1 MAMLSSAV
9 KNLFDARISKQFFM
23 ALVLHPEEYK
33 MWCDQRSSTKQYE
46 KMGEYGELPMPG
58 VVPEYENAPE
68 THFQEGPVRT
78 WTHDKY
84 GFTVIASRECINDD
98 LFNVVERT
106 SAAMG
111 VAMHHRLETQG
122 AYDLNVAFTVN
133 SVGASDTPDE
143 TLIAT
148 SHATFTGAGGS
159 AQSNRSATDLTLGV
173 DSLWTGIFSFAAL
186 TDRQDNPI
194 KVIPRRLVIPSTL
207 ERTAIEILQ
216 STGAPYRSTFE
227 DNALTRKGL
236 TYEIGDY
243 LTPYSTTAWFLIAD
257 VKPII
262 FYMRESPKV
271 EPEDTI
277 RNYSRSWTI
286 FSRFSHGP
294 RTWYG
299 IYGSAGSA

>member
-9 KNLFDARISKQFFM
+9 KNLFDARIGQMFYM
-23 ALVLHPEEYK
+23 NLALHPEEFK
-33 MWCDQRSSTKQYE
+33 MWCDVRTSKKQYE

-58 VVPEYENAPE
+58 IVAEYENAPE

-78 WTHDKY
+78 WTHDKF
-84 GFTVIASRECINDD
+84 GFTLLASRECLNDD
-98 LFNVVERT
+98 LFNIVERT

-111 VAMHHRLETQG
+111 TAMHHRQETEG
-122 AYDLNVAFTVN
+122 AYDLNVAFTV
-133 SVGASDTPDE
+133 STVGASDTADE

-148 SHATFTGAGGS
+148 SHATFTGAEGS

-173 DSLWTGIFSFAAL
+173 DSLWSGIDNFQGL
-186 TDRQDNPI
+186 KDRQDNPI
-194 KVIPRRLVIPSTL
+194 RVIPKRLIIPPAL

-216 STGAPYRSTFE
+216 SPGAPYRSTFE
-227 DNALTRKGL
+227 DNALKSKGL
-236 TYEIGDY
+236 TYEVGHY
-243 LTPYSTTAWFLIAD
+243 LSSSLAWYLVAD
-257 VKPII
+257 AKPII
-262 FYMRESPKV
+262 YWQREAPKV

-286 FSRFSHGP
+286 FTRLSHGP